1 MKNLDFNESLK
12 ECENS
17 SAKGLSIAK
26 HNFSIISNTL
36 EALNE
41 NIEHVLVD
49 FNNSSYENPE
59 ISNLLNI
66 QQHDIQGN
74 IYGQLA
80 QIQNELSN
88 IEENPLG
95 FSITLFGRTMA
106 GKSTLME
113 ILTKGNGD
121 SIGNGSQRT
130 TKDIRKYK
138 WKNLSIT
145 DVPGIGAF
153 EGEDDENIALSEVKH
168 ADLILF
174 LLSNDGVQSIEADFF
189 SELVTLGKPILCVM
203 NVKASISNN
212 PNMKLATRDI
222 GRAFNNAKLSELKKQ
237 FVKYADNYNQDWSKI
252 SFVDVHLLSAF
263 RAKHTEDE
271 VLSLELYKLSRF
283 EKLEEKI
290 SEIVQKKGKYYSIKT
305 SVDIVTN
312 PLIDNIN
319 RFKEHSLSNKSIIE
333 ILDRQIDELKGWNK
347 ENNLSVKK
355 RINDFIDATSRKMLS
370 EVSAF
375 TDDFFDSPD
384 ANEEWSKVIQ
394 RMHVEEDS
402 KALLDQFTDE
412 CVERRKE
419 FSRRIEKEL
428 KPSVKIKHDR
438 IKEERR
444 IINIKGIYNTVT
456 AILSGAFLLG
466 GVVADFAD
474 QKQIGKILKKMSVV
488 VGAARLGGELID
500 DPAVQERESKER
512 FQNAL
517 TNTVNGV
524 IKDLRKSL
532 EINYKKVNS
541 QYIGKLISQMMAI
554 SKAIKKLE
562 NNQSEYSAK
571 LNDILRDINYEYA
584 TSVIPLISDYDWAH
598 EIKRVGRIPGR
609 YLLISIENGTAFKES
624 DLGHIEDAISEKVII
639 IHHTDNKS
647 VLLKRILHEDKKYEI
662 TKSEIKIP
670 ARDLAKKNMTDFLEL
685 FSQLSGLSVHKV

>member
-1 MKNLDFNESLK
+1 MIVILFYDFEVFKYDWLVVVLDMNEKKQHVIINNKEELESLYQANK
-12 ECENS
+12 NDIWVGFNS
-17 SAKGLSIAK
+17 NYYDQYILKG
-26 HNFSIISNTL
+26 
-36 EALNE
+36 
-41 NIEHVLVD
+41 
-49 FNNSSYENPE
+49 
-59 ISNLLNI
+59 
-66 QQHDIQGN
+66 
-74 IYGQLA
+74 
-80 QIQNELSN
+80 
-88 IEENPLG
+88 
-95 FSITLFGRTMA
+95 
-106 GKSTLME
+106 
-113 ILTKGNGD
+113 
-121 SIGNGSQRT
+121 
-130 TKDIRKYK
+130 
-138 WKNLSIT
+138 
-145 DVPGIGAF
+145 
-153 EGEDDENIALSEVKH
+153 
-168 ADLILF
+168 
-174 LLSNDGVQSIEADFF
+174 
-189 SELVTLGKPILCVM
+189 ILCGFD
-203 NVKASISNN
+203 
-212 PNMKLATRDI
+212 P
-222 GRAFNNAKLSELKKQ
+222 
-237 FVKYADNYNQDWSKI
+237 
-252 SFVDVHLLSAF
+252 
-263 RAKHTEDE
+263 
-271 VLSLELYKLSRF
+271 
-283 EKLEEKI
+283 
-290 SEIVQKKGKYYSIKT
+290 
-305 SVDIVTN
+305 
-312 PLIDNIN
+312 
-319 RFKEHSLSNKSIIE
+319 
-333 ILDRQIDELKGWNK
+333 
-347 ENNLSVKK
+347 K